1 MAETSAEPAKRAAT
15 AAEPVKRAA
24 RDGVALGLAVGTSGL
39 AFGAAAVASGLT
51 PAQACVLSLVAY
63 TGASQFALAAAVAS
77 GGNLIA
83 GTASAVLLGSRNG
96 LYGLRLASLLG
107 FRGPFRLLAAQGIT
121 DESSAV
127 ALGQQALGRPGRA
140 AARAGFLATFASLY
154 LTWNAATLAGAL
166 GAGHLGSPDSFG
178 LDVVG
183 PAAFLALLWPRLRD
197 GRTERAVALAG
208 AAIALAAT
216 PFFPPGLPVV
226 LAAVAALGAALLP
239 AGRRR
244 GPGPGRRLR
253 VRVPP
258 APVAGR
264 VPPAAR
270 CRPPGRARTGRP
282 AAPAAGRAGE
292 RDLDRRAGHRGV
304 LLRAQAGRADRAAA
318 VAGSSPGAAVR
329 HPGPGGAARR
339 PDRGAGR
346 WAAAS
351 PWPSTRP
358 GWPAWARRPPRCCSA
373 RRSWWSSWRR
383 PAPRPGCTPSAWPE
397 GARPCRLRA

>member
-1 MAETSAEPAKRAAT
+1 MAETSAEPAARAAT
-15 AAEPVKRAA
+15 SAEPVKRAA
-24 RDGVALGLAVGTSGL
+24 RDGIALGLAVGTSGL
-39 AFGAAAVASGLT
+39 AFGAAAVASGLS

-63 TGASQFALAAAVAS
+63 TGASQYALAAAVAG

-121 DESSAV
+121 DESTAV

-166 GAGHLGSPDSFG
+166 GAGHLGSPGSFG
-178 LDVVG
+178 LDVMG

-197 GRTERAVALAG
+197 GRTERMVALTG

-239 AGRRR
+239 AASGVEAACGVEAAGAA
-244 GPGPGRRLR
+244 GPDG
-253 VRVPP
+253 
-258 APVAGR
+258 APSGVG
-264 VPPAAR
+264 
-270 CRPPGRARTGRP
+270 GRP
-282 AAPAAGRAGE
+282 SR
-292 RDLDRRAGHRGV
+292 
-304 LLRAQAGRADRAAA
+304 
-318 VAGSSPGAAVR
+318 
-329 HPGPGGAARR
+329 
-339 PDRGAGR
+339 
-346 WAAAS
+346 
-351 PWPSTRP
+351 
-358 GWPAWARRPPRCCSA
+358 
-373 RRSWWSSWRR
+373 
-383 PAPRPGCTPSAWPE
+383 
-397 GARPCRLRA
+397 